1 MGPFLPPSKRLM
13 RESAS
18 KGNLGFK
25 ISDLVGNSGSNH

>member
-13 RESAS
+13 RESAG

-25 ISDLVGNSGSNH
+25 ILDLAGNSGSKH

>member
-13 RESAS
+13 RESAGQ
-18 KGNLGFK
+18 GNLGFN